1 MRDTILSTIL
11 EPIEEPVP
19 LRIAVLGLGEAG
31 SIYAA
36 DLARQG
42 VSVTACDVAAT
53 AVPSGVKPA
62 DEIQGA
68 VSGAALVLSLVGGQ
82 ASEAVLEEALPAMEP
97 TGIFADMNTGAP
109 AQKESLAKHADQN
122 GILFVDVAI
131 LAPVP
136 RARIQTPLVLSGS
149 GAEELLDL
157 LSQLRIPATSA
168 GDKAGVA
175 AGLKLLRSVFMKG
188 LAATVLESVTAARA
202 VGAEEW
208 IVNQIASELG
218 PDGPALLARILE
230 GTPAHAVRRE
240 VEMRE
245 ARSFLE
251 SLGAPH
257 AMTDGAIEWLHSLS
271 QPDRT

>member
-11 EPIEEPVP
+11 EPIEAAVP

-53 AVPSGVKPA
+53 AVPPGVTPA
-62 DEIQGA
+62 DEIRGA

-97 TGIFADMNTGAP
+97 RGIFADMNTSAP
-109 AQKESLAKHADQN
+109 AQKESLAKHADEN

-136 RARIQTPLVLSGS
+136 RARIQTPLVLSGT
-149 GAEELLDL
+149 GAAELLGI

-168 GDKAGVA
+168 GDRAGVA

-188 LAATVLESVTAARA
+188 LAAAILESVTAARA

-208 IVNQIASELG
+208 VVNQIASELG
-218 PDGPALLARILE
+218 PDGPALVARILE
-230 GTPAHAVRRE
+230 GTPAHALRRE

-251 SLGAPH
+251 SLGVPH
-257 AMTDGAIEWLHSLS
+257 AMTDGVIEWLQSLS
-271 QPDRT
+271 PQDPT